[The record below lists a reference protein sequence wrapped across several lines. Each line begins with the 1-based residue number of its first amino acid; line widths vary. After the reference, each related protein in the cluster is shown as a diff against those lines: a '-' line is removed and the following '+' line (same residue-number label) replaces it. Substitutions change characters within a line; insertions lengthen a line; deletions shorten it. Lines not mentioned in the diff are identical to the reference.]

1 MTAVPPAA
9 ALTARRRR
17 TPLSRGEQMLL
28 VVLIL
33 AALHQ
38 VDHVLRADNSGWPF
52 TADVTPFT
60 ISFIIY
66 PLMALDFGYLRN
78 RPWSRVA
85 LVAVLFVALQVVHL
99 VYEPPGAQYGTWA
112 NGVSDV
118 PHALGRPNLLG
129 VAAPALGVASVMVS
143 TLLSAAV
150 LVALALLIREA
161 RANPNR
167 LGTGPATHR
176 DGLSRRSPKTA
187 VRWTHGPVEVAQGHA
202 HTPAQAEG
210 TIQQAE
216 QELLHGSGRNAGM
229 PTAVVPYDSAWPQ
242 RYESAATELFGAVGE
257 RFLRL
262 EHIGSTAVPG
272 LAAKPTVDMMASVPR
287 LEDGLA
293 ARAALAELGYELVET
308 GTPNRLFFQRRTSTG
323 TPSHHLHLVTEASW
337 ATRNERLL
345 RDHLRSHSEDARR
358 YGELKERL
366 ARDLGPGEAYTRA
379 KTALIQELVDAARDG
394 QGLPRVPVWE
404 E

>member
-9 ALTARRRR
+9 APTARRRR

-52 TADVTPFT
+52 TPDVTPFT

-99 VYEPPGAQYGTWA
+99 VYEPPEAQYGTWA

-118 PHALGRPNLLG
+118 PHAFGRPNLLE
-129 VAAPALGVASVMVS
+129 VAAPALGVASVMIS

-150 LVALALLIREA
+150 LVALVLLIREA
-161 RANPNR
+161 RAAPDWNAPP
-167 LGTGPATHR
+167 PAT
-176 DGLSRRSPKTA
+176 DPD
-187 VRWTHGPVEVAQGHA
+187 E
-202 HTPAQAEG
+202 PAQRQGSRQIPGG
-210 TIQQAE
+210 TPI
-216 QELLHGSGRNAGM
+216 
-229 PTAVVPYDSAWPQ
+229 AVVAYDPAWPQ
-242 RYESAATELFGAVGE
+242 RYEAAAAELLRAVGT

-272 LAAKPTVDMMASVPR
+272 LAAKPTIDMMASVPR

-293 ARAALAELGYELVET
+293 ARTALAKLGYELVET
-308 GTPNRLFFQRRTSTG
+308 GMPDRLFFQPRTSTG
-323 TPSHHLHLVTEASW
+323 TPSHHLHLVTEATW

-345 RDHLRSHSEDARR
+345 RDHLRNHPEQARR

-379 KTALIQELVDAARDG
+379 KTALIQELVDAARDEL
-394 QGLPRVPVWE
+394 GLPRVPVWE